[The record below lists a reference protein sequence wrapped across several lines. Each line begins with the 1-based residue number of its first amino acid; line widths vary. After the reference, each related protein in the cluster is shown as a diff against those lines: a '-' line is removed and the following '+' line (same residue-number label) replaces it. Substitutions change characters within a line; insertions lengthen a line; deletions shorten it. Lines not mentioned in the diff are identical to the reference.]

1 MHRFHLTLLGL
12 ALLCIGTA
20 AMAADFPPPATA
32 AMSPVTAAASPQL
45 PAEPFLGPS
54 QAVPLTCTT
63 QGGTTCYSCL
73 YFGEKTSYECTTYCI
88 GGVLHR
94 TCNTCGEGCLN

>member
-20 AMAADFPPPATA
+20 AMAADFPPPASA

>member
-1 MHRFHLTLLGL
+1 MHRVHLTLLGL

-20 AMAADFPPPATA
+20 AMAADFPPPPAA
-32 AMSPVTAAASPQL
+32 AMSPATGAVSPL
-45 PAEPFLGPS
+45 FPLEPSLGPS
-54 QAVPLTCTT
+54 QSVPLTCTT

-73 YFGEKTSYECTTYCI
+73 YFGEKTSYECTTFCI
-88 GGVLHR
+88 NGVLHR